1 VRPALAIRPL
11 VAVVVAKAALN
22 LAFSGRYGWQRDELY
37 YYVAGKHLQP
47 GYVDYPPVTAL
58 LSTVARLLFGGSL
71 VGFRSFAI
79 LAGAGT
85 IVVAALVARELG
97 GNSRAQTIAAALV
110 AFSPILIATN
120 GLFQPVSFDQLA
132 TMVVLWLGLRVLT
145 EPGPGPGSVKNWVA
159 LGVAAGVGL
168 ETKYTLAVVLV
179 ALVACVVVWRRD
191 LLLGRGFWLALAIA
205 AALML
210 PNLVWQ
216 ARHDWISVRFFVNPP
231 ESATDESRP
240 EFVLNL
246 LLLSGL
252 VTVPVWIA
260 GIRRLVRDRALRPL
274 GWAIVVVL
282 AAYLVLGGKSY
293 YALPVLLFALA
304 AGAQPLAEWAST
316 RGLRVFFAGYALFLL
331 LLLPIGLPVLPR
343 KTAIDLGLM
352 DARSDYADE
361 LGWPELTRTVAR
373 HARGADVVIVAN
385 YGEAGA
391 LGLYGGGLPPVASG
405 HVTFRYWRPDVDGRS
420 ALLVGFR
427 PGEIECSDY
436 RVVARIAMPVDNEER
451 DAPVARC
458 TLDRPLA
465 ELWPQIVALYD

>member
-1 VRPALAIRPL
+1 VRPTLAVRPL
-11 VAVVVAKAALN
+11 VAVVAAKASLN

-37 YYVAGKHLQP
+37 YYVAGKHLQA

-58 LSTVARLLFGGSL
+58 LSAGARLLFGGSL
-71 VGFRSFAI
+71 VGFRLFAI
-79 LAGAGT
+79 LAGTGT

-97 GNSRAQTIAAALV
+97 GNRRAQTIAAALV

-132 TMVVLWLGLRVLT
+132 TMVVLWLAVRVFT
-145 EPGPGPGSVKNWVA
+145 EPGPGPGSVKSWVA
-159 LGVAAGVGL
+159 LGVAAGIGL

-179 ALVACVVVWRRD
+179 ALAACVVVWRRD
-191 LLLGRGFWLALAIA
+191 LLRQRGLWLAAAIA
-205 AALML
+205 AVLML

-216 ARHDWISVRFFVNPP
+216 AGHDWISVRFFVNPP

-274 GWAIVVVL
+274 GWAIVVVV
-282 AAYLVLGGKSY
+282 AAYFVLGGKSY
-293 YALPVLLFALA
+293 YALPVVLFALA
-304 AGAQPLAEWAST
+304 AGARSLAEWAST

-331 LLLPIGLPVLPR
+331 LLLPIGLPVLPQ

-361 LGWPELTRTVAR
+361 LGWPELTRTVER
-373 HARGADVVIVAN
+373 HARGADLVIVAN

-391 LGLYGGGLPPVASG
+391 LDLYGHRLPPVASG
-405 HVTFRYWRPDVDGRS
+405 HVTYRYWRPNVDGRR

-427 PGEIECSDY
+427 PGEIECNGY
-436 RVVARIAMPVDNEER
+436 RVVARVAMPVDNEER
-451 DAPVARC
+451 GVPIARC
-458 TLDRPLA
+458 SLDRPLA
-465 ELWPQIVALYD
+465 ELWPRIVALYD

>member
-1 VRPALAIRPL
+1 VRPALAVRPL
-11 VAVVVAKAALN
+11 VAVVAAKAALN

-37 YYVAGKHLQP
+37 YYVAGKHLQA

-58 LSTVARLLFGGSL
+58 LSAAARSVFGGSL
-71 VGFRSFAI
+71 VGFRLFAI
-79 LAGAGT
+79 LAGTGT

-97 GNSRAQTIAAALV
+97 GNGRAQTIAAALV

-132 TMVVLWLGLRVLT
+132 TMVVLWLAVRVLT

-179 ALVACVVVWRRD
+179 ALIACVLVWRRD
-191 LLLGRGFWLALAIA
+191 LLRGRGFCLALAIA
-205 AALML
+205 AALVL

-231 ESATDESRP
+231 GSATDESRP
-240 EFVLNL
+240 EFVVNL

-252 VTVPVWIA
+252 VTVPVWLA

-282 AAYLVLGGKSY
+282 AAYFVLGGKSY

-304 AGAQPLAEWAST
+304 VGAQSLAEWASA

-331 LLLPIGLPVLPR
+331 LLLPIGLPVLPQ

-361 LGWPELTRTVAR
+361 LGWPELTRTVER

-391 LGLYGGGLPPVASG
+391 LDLYGHRLPPVASG
-405 HVTFRYWRPDVDGRS
+405 HVTFRYWRPDVDGRN

-427 PGEIECSDY
+427 PGEIACSDY

-458 TLDRPLA
+458 TLDRSLA